1 MITSILGLFV
11 LILIIFY
18 ILAGVYIFPKIVY
31 ETITNPV
38 ENPSS
43 EFILYICVFII
54 ILVVLMII
62 AYLSSKDPYLIDIK
76 SIIKKYLLMSFPI
89 FYGSILLLS
98 FLLKDYKTF
107 NIMLLK
113 ADEGLFSNILDI
125 FLFHS
130 ACSCYPVIISSIT
143 YKILADKQ
151 LKKEWAKE
159 YALEYEEKKRQQ
171 EKEKANQEIEYYKK
185 INELEKLLNEKTI
198 TQEKFNELKCSLDNQ
213 YNIK

>member
-31 ETITNPV
+31 ETINNPV
-38 ENPSS
+38 ENPLS

-54 ILVVLMII
+54 VLVVLMII

-98 FLLKDYKTF
+98 FLLKDDKTF
-107 NIMLLK
+107 NIMLL
-113 ADEGLFSNILDI
+113 I
-125 FLFHS
+125 
-130 ACSCYPVIISSIT
+130 
-143 YKILADKQ
+143 
-151 LKKEWAKE
+151 
-159 YALEYEEKKRQQ
+159 
-171 EKEKANQEIEYYKK
+171 
-185 INELEKLLNEKTI
+185 
-198 TQEKFNELKCSLDNQ
+198 
-213 YNIK
+213 